1 MRKIV
6 FDTETTNYFSD
17 VGKNEPAALDLA
29 VVCIYDSVGDDY
41 KSFTQEQLP
50 KLWPILE
57 KADLLIG
64 FNSEHFDIPLLN
76 KYYSGDLSKI
86 RGVDLLKEVKKV
98 LGRRIKLDTLA
109 EATLGRKKTGDGT
122 ESVRWW
128 RAGEID
134 KVIKYCI
141 EDVKITKEIYE
152 YALKN
157 GHLKYRDMKVI
168 KEIPLDTSNWEK
180 IAGTDA
186 HKLTHTLP
194 F

>member
-1 MRKIV
+1 MRKIF
-6 FDTETTNYFSD
+6 FDIETTNYFSD
-17 VGKNEPAALDLA
+17 TGKNDPASLDLA
-29 VVCIYDSVGDDY
+29 VVCIYDSADAQY
-41 KSFTQEQLP
+41 KSFIQKELSG
-50 KLWPILE
+50 LWPILE

-128 RAGEID
+128 RAGEIK
-134 KVIKYCI
+134 KVIDYCI
-141 EDVKITKEIYE
+141 EDVKLTKELYE

-157 GHLKYRDMKVI
+157 HHLKYRDLKII
-168 KEIPLDTSNWEK
+168 KEIPLDTSYWEK
-180 IAGTDA
+180 IAGTDF

>member
-1 MRKIV
+1 MRKVV
-6 FDTETTNYFSD
+6 FDIETTNYFSD
-17 VGKNEPAALDLA
+17 VGKNDPTALDLA
-29 VVCIYDSVGDDY
+29 VVCLYDSAADAY
-41 KSFTQEQLP
+41 KSFTQRELSE
-50 KLWPILE
+50 LWPILE

-141 EDVKITKEIYE
+141 EDVKITKELYE
-152 YALKN
+152 YALEN
-157 GHLKYRDMKVI
+157 GCLRYRDGRI
-168 KEIPLDTSNWEK
+168 IREIPLVTNHWER
-180 IAGTDA
+180 ITEGAET
-186 HKLTHTLP
+186 KLTHTLP

>member
-1 MRKIV
+1 MRKIF
-6 FDTETTNYFSD
+6 FDIETTNYFSD
-17 VGKNEPAALDLA
+17 TGKNDPASLDLA
-29 VVCIYDSVGDDY
+29 VVCIYDSADAQY
-41 KSFTQEQLP
+41 KSFIQKELSG
-50 KLWPILE
+50 LWPILE

-109 EATLGRKKTGDGT
+109 EATLGRKKTGDGA

-128 RAGEID
+128 RAGEIK
-134 KVIKYCI
+134 KVIDYCI
-141 EDVKITKEIYE
+141 EDVKLTKELYE

-157 GHLKYRDMKVI
+157 HHLKYRDLKII
-168 KEIPLDTSNWEK
+168 KEIPLDTSYWEK
-180 IAGTDA
+180 IAGTDF

>member
-1 MRKIV
+1 MRKVV
-6 FDTETTNYFSD
+6 FDIETTNYFSD
-17 VGKNEPAALDLA
+17 IGKNDPASLDLA
-29 VVCIYDSVGDDY
+29 VVCLYDSADDSY
-41 KSFTQEQLP
+41 KSFTQKELP
-50 KLWPILE
+50 GLWPILE

-76 KYYSGDLSKI
+76 KYYSGNLSKI

-141 EDVKITKEIYE
+141 EDVKITRELYE
-152 YALKN
+152 YALEN
-157 GHLKYRDMKVI
+157 SHLKYRDMKVI
-168 KEIPLDTSNWEK
+168 KKIPLDTSGWEK
-180 IAGTDA
+180 IAETDT

>member
-1 MRKIV
+1 MRKVV
-6 FDTETTNYFSD
+6 FDIETTNYFSD
-17 VGKNEPAALDLA
+17 IGKNDPASLDLA
-29 VVCIYDSVGDDY
+29 VVCLYDSADDSY
-41 KSFTQEQLP
+41 KSFTQKELP
-50 KLWPILE
+50 GLWPILE

-98 LGRRIKLDTLA
+98 LGRRIKLDILA

-128 RAGEID
+128 RAGEIK
-134 KVIKYCI
+134 KVIDYCI
-141 EDVKITKEIYE
+141 EDVRITKELYE
-152 YALKN
+152 YALN
-157 GHLKYRDMKVI
+157 NHHLKYRDRKI
-168 KEIPLDTSNWEK
+168 LKEIPLDTNHWEK
-180 IAGTDA
+180 ITEGAET
-186 HKLTHTLP
+186 KLTHTLP

>member
-1 MRKIV
+1 MRKII
-6 FDTETTNYFSD
+6 FDIETTNYFSD

-29 VVCIYDSVGDDY
+29 VVCLYDSADDSY

-76 KYYSGDLSKI
+76 KYYSGALSKI

-109 EATLGRKKTGDGT
+109 EATLGRKKTGEGT

-128 RAGEID
+128 RAGEVE

-141 EDVKITKEIYE
+141 EDVRITKELYE
-152 YALKN
+152 YTLRH
-157 GHLKYRDMKVI
+157 GHLKYRDMKII

-180 IAGTDA
+180 IAETDT

>member
-6 FDTETTNYFSD
+6 FDIETTNYFSD
-17 VGKNEPAALDLA
+17 TGKNDPASLDLA
-29 VVCIYDSVGDDY
+29 VVCLYDFADGSY
-41 KSFTQEQLP
+41 KSFTQKELSE
-50 KLWPILE
+50 LWPILE

-64 FNSEHFDIPLLN
+64 FNSEHFDVPLLN

-128 RAGEID
+128 RAGEIK
-134 KVIKYCI
+134 KVIDYCI
-141 EDVKITKEIYE
+141 EDVKITKELYE

-157 GHLKYRDMKVI
+157 HHLKYRDGKVI
-168 KEIPLDTSNWEK
+168 KEIPLDTNHWEK
-180 IAGTDA
+180 ITKGAET
-186 HKLTHTLP
+186 KLTHTLP

>member
-1 MRKIV
+1 MRKIF
-6 FDTETTNYFSD
+6 FDIETTNYFSD
-17 VGKNEPAALDLA
+17 IGKNEPAALDLA
-29 VVCIYDSVGDDY
+29 VVCLYDSADNQY
-41 KSFTQEQLP
+41 KSFIQKELSG
-50 KLWPILE
+50 LWPILE

-64 FNSEHFDIPLLN
+64 FNTEHFDIPLLN

-109 EATLGRKKTGDGT
+109 EATLGRKKIGDGT

-128 RAGEID
+128 RAGEVE

-141 EDVKITKEIYE
+141 EDVRITKELYE

-157 GHLKYRDMKVI
+157 SHLKYRDLKII
-168 KEIPLDTSNWEK
+168 KEIPLDTGDWEK
-180 IAGTDA
+180 IAEAEA

>member
-1 MRKIV
+1 MRKIF
-6 FDTETTNYFSD
+6 FDIETTNYFSD

-29 VVCIYDSVGDDY
+29 VVCIHDSVDDQY
-41 KSFTQEQLP
+41 KSFTQKELP
-50 KLWPILE
+50 DLWPILE

-64 FNSEHFDIPLLN
+64 FNSEHFDTPLLN

-86 RGVDLLKEVKKV
+86 RSVDLLKEVKKV

-109 EATLGRKKTGDGT
+109 EATLGRKKIADGM
-122 ESVRWW
+122 EAVRWW
-128 RAGEID
+128 RAGEIE

-141 EDVKITKEIYE
+141 EDVKITKELYE

-157 GHLKYRDMKVI
+157 HHLKYRDLKVI

-180 IAGTDA
+180 ITDIDT

>member
-1 MRKIV
+1 MRKIF
-6 FDTETTNYFSD
+6 FDIETTNYFSD
-17 VGKNEPAALDLA
+17 TGKNDPASLDLA
-29 VVCIYDSVGDDY
+29 VVCIYDSADAQY
-41 KSFTQEQLP
+41 KSFIQKELSG
-50 KLWPILE
+50 LWPILE

-109 EATLGRKKTGDGT
+109 EATLGRKKTGDGA

-128 RAGEID
+128 RAGED
-134 KVIKYCI
+134 KKVIDYCI
-141 EDVKITKEIYE
+141 EDVKLTKELYE

-157 GHLKYRDMKVI
+157 HHLKYRDLKII
-168 KEIPLDTSNWEK
+168 KEIPLDTSYWEK
-180 IAGTDA
+180 IAGTDF